1 MGDVFALINQM
12 PHSSLLAI
20 QRRYRRLLSQP
31 PGACAKALSLLLL
44 LAAALPVVACVEV
57 QYPQKEIY
65 YDTVYVTENRS
76 EALSETYPVTRIVSG
91 QEQLTPYVIW
101 SNPTLKFKGTP
112 FMWYYGYRLPGTQT
126 REVEKVRIS
135 LYKQDYYENVAVS
148 LFDMG
153 PRGQVLQP
161 PSISAL
167 DPVYT
172 DTVQWNWLT
181 YSGDISGSG
190 TSSMGR
196 WLNSANIKFNFARF
210 LGGQADLWMNR
221 GSPYDIDFDTR
232 GARDIAVLFTG
243 PTTPQNA
250 RFSASLQWSDHVTDN
265 VTRTVEQQVPFQLE
279 QRVQKE
285 RTVIKTVRVP
295 FWQAPPFK

>member
-1 MGDVFALINQM
+1 M
-12 PHSSLLAI
+12 PHPSLLTL
-20 QRRYRRLLSQP
+20 QHRYRRLLSRAP
-31 PGACAKALSLLLL
+31 CACTKALSLLLL
-44 LAAALPVVACVEV
+44 VAAALPVPACVEV
-57 QYPQKEIY
+57 QYPQKETY

-76 EALSETYPVTRIVSG
+76 EGLSETYPVTRIVSG

-112 FMWYYGYRLPGTQT
+112 FVWYYGYRLPGNQT
-126 REVEKVRIS
+126 HEVEKVRIS

-161 PSISAL
+161 PSISIL

-181 YSGDISGSG
+181 YGGDISGSG
-190 TSSMGR
+190 TSPMGG

-221 GSPYDIDFDTR
+221 GSPYYIDFDTR

-243 PTTPQNA
+243 PTIPQNS
-250 RFSASLQWSDHVTDN
+250 RFSASLQWSDQVTDN
-265 VTRTVEQQVPFQLE
+265 LTRTVQRQVPLQVEQQ
-279 QRVQKE
+279 VQKE
-285 RTVIKTVRVP
+285 RTVIKKVQVP
-295 FWQAPPFK
+295 FWQAPPFR

>member
-1 MGDVFALINQM
+1 M
-12 PHSSLLAI
+12 
-20 QRRYRRLLSQP
+20 
-31 PGACAKALSLLLL
+31 
-44 LAAALPVVACVEV
+44 AAALPVLACVAV
-57 QYPQKEIY
+57 QYPQNETY

-76 EALSETYPVTRIVSG
+76 EFLSETYPVTRTISG
-91 QEQLTPYVIW
+91 QQQLMPYIPW
-101 SNPTLKFKGTP
+101 SSPTLRFKGTP
-112 FMWYYGYRLPGTQT
+112 FVWYYGYRLLGMQT
-126 REVEKVRIS
+126 HEVEKIRIS

-161 PSISAL
+161 PTISTL

-181 YSGDISGSG
+181 SSGD
-190 TSSMGR
+190 TSTIGK

-221 GSPYDIDFDTR
+221 GSSYDIDFDTR
-232 GARDIAVLFTG
+232 GARDIAVLFIG
-243 PTTPQNA
+243 PTIPQNT
-250 RFSASLQWSDHVTDN
+250 RFSASLLWSDQVTEN
-265 VTRTVEQQVPFQLE
+265 VTRTVERQAPYQVE
-279 QRVQKE
+279 QRIRKE
-285 RTVIKTVRVP
+285 RTVSKTVQVP